1 MKNRLSFL
9 VFLITMLISANF
21 INAQKIDSKN
31 FVGHWSSE
39 STTTRLVFFMDIH
52 NKLQLVEWATDNGE
66 EMEITNLSI
75 ADNKIKTTERFKST
89 DYETTN
95 EYILEDENTLKNIIS
110 GDANSTIYFKR
121 LK

>member
-31 FVGHWSSE
+31 FVGLWSSE

-66 EMEITNLSI
+66 EMEITDLSI
-75 ADNKIKTTERFKST
+75 ADYKIKTTERFKST

>member
-31 FVGHWSSE
+31 FVGLWSSE

-66 EMEITNLSI
+66 EMEIKELI
-75 ADNKIKTTERFKST
+75 IVDNKIKTTERFKST
-89 DYETTN
+89 DYETMN

>member
-31 FVGHWSSE
+31 FVGLWSSE

-66 EMEITNLSI
+66 EMEITDLSI
-75 ADNKIKTTERFKST
+75 VDNKIKTTERFKST
-89 DYETTN
+89 DYETMN

>member
-21 INAQKIDSKN
+21 INAQKIDSIN
-31 FVGHWSSE
+31 FVGLWSSE

-66 EMEITNLSI
+66 EMEITDLSI

>member
-31 FVGHWSSE
+31 FVGLWSSE

-52 NKLQLVEWATDNGE
+52 NKLQLVEWATFNGE
-66 EMEITNLSI
+66 EMEITDLSI